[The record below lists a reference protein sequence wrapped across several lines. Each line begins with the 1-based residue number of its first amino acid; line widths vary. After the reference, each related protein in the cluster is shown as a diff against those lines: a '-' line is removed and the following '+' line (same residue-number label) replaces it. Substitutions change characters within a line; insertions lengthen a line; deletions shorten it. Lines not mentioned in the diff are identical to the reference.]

1 MVVAA
6 SARPPQEVPAGMR
19 VLLVEDS
26 PENAILM
33 RAYLDNLALSLELA
47 GNGVE
52 ALAKRQQRD
61 YDLVL
66 MDIQMPVMDGYTATR
81 EIRSWEKA
89 HGRRRVPVVALTA
102 HAAKEAGAES
112 LAAGCD
118 GHLAKPVE
126 RKDLVE
132 TIAQFA
138 QPQGI
143 QDERVPAVIQSPHPT
158 FLPNCW
164 LDLRKMREAAAALD
178 FSVLQ
183 RIGHD
188 CAVAAARSG
197 FPEIANSCRVI
208 EALARSLGC

>member
-1 MVVAA
+1 
-6 SARPPQEVPAGMR
+6 
-19 VLLVEDS
+19 
-26 PENAILM
+26 
-33 RAYLDNLALSLELA
+33 
-47 GNGVE
+47 
-52 ALAKRQQRD
+52 
-61 YDLVL
+61 
-66 MDIQMPVMDGYTATR
+66 
-81 EIRSWEKA
+81 
-89 HGRRRVPVVALTA
+89 
-102 HAAKEAGAES
+102 
-112 LAAGCD
+112 
-118 GHLAKPVE
+118 
-126 RKDLVE
+126 LVE

-143 QDERVPAVIQSPHPT
+143 QDELVPAVIQSPHPT

-208 EALARSLGC
+208 EALAEALDVDGLANAIERFGNTLLAASNAGARWVAAGADLPKP